1 MENGRFTYMN
11 GGFFMVNSVDMSID
25 FSYAWKTPT
34 NTLFESG
41 ILLYLHLIMFF
52 VDFFMIHAGKDSNPM
67 DGMGH
72 KHRKLHGKNR
82 GAKD

>member
-1 MENGRFTYMN
+1 MN
-11 GGFFMVNSVDMSID
+11 D

-41 ILLYLHLIMFF
+41 ILVSTFDYVF
-52 VDFFMIHAGKDSNPM
+52 VDFFMIHGGKYSNPM

-72 KHRKLHGKNR
+72 KHRKLHGKNQ
-82 GAKD
+82 GAIKIDRYCHCPLVMQGFSKFF